1 VRLVIGAAIAGYLA
15 LAASSVMARS
25 PMREARAQR
34 YFSASEIER
43 GRQFSRERRL
53 VYWVAQGAQLGLLLA
68 LLISGSAAALAA
80 RAMAGGGRSGLPALF
95 VGGGVFLAQELVGLP
110 FSIYGGF
117 SHLRRW
123 GLTDRSFASWLIDH
137 LKALGVQ
144 AVIGALLLLALYGAM
159 RLWPRTWWLAAGL
172 GSGALS
178 IVFAFLAPVLL
189 SPLFNSFTPLSATR
203 WAAFQPRILELA
215 EKADLPVREVL
226 VMDASRQ
233 GRHTNA
239 YFTGFGGTRRIVLYD
254 TLLTSH
260 TEDEALSILG
270 HEMGHWRHQHIVKGI
285 ALGTLGALLG
295 FFVLKVLLTRA
306 SQARLFAI
314 AAPDDPAGWPLI
326 LLLAALG
333 GFASAPVSNGISR
346 GFEREADAD
355 ALALFGHPQV
365 FVEAER
371 RLARDNIGNV
381 APADLN
387 VLLFATH
394 PPVLDRIAAAERWAE
409 GTR

>member
-1 VRLVIGAAIAGYLA
+1 MIGAAIAGYLA
-15 LAASSVMARS
+15 LATFSVMARS
-25 PMREARAQR
+25 PMREARAAR

-43 GRQFSRERRL
+43 GRQFARERRL
-53 VYWVAQGAQLGLLLA
+53 LYWAAEGVQIALLLS
-68 LLISGSAAALAA
+68 LLGSGLAATFAA
-80 RAMAGGGRSGLPALF
+80 RAASAGGGRFWASALL
-95 VGGGVFLAQELVGLP
+95 VGGAIFVAQELVGLP

-117 SHLRRW
+117 THLRRW
-123 GLTDRSFASWLIDH
+123 GLTDRSFASWLLDH
-137 LKALGVQ
+137 VKALGVQ

-159 RLWPRTWWLAAGL
+159 RLWPRNWWLAAGL
-172 GSGALS
+172 GSGAFS
-178 IVFAFLAPVLL
+178 VVFAFLAPVLL
-189 SPLFNSFTPLSATR
+189 SPLFNTFTPLSATR

-215 EKADLPVREVL
+215 QKAGLPVREVL

-239 YFTGFGGTRRIVLYD
+239 YFSGFGATRRIVLYD

-285 ALGTLGALLG
+285 ALGTLGALVG
-295 FFVLKVLLTRA
+295 FFLLSLLLARA
-306 SQARLFAI
+306 SQARLFGI
-314 AAPDDPAGWPLI
+314 AAPHDPAGLPLI

-333 GFASAPVSNGISR
+333 AFSSAPLANAISR

-355 ALALFGHPQV
+355 ALRLFGHPEV
-365 FVEAER
+365 FVEAEK
-371 RLARDNIGNV
+371 RLARDNIANV

-394 PPVLDRIAAAERWAE
+394 PPALDRIAAAESWAE
-409 GTR
+409 GTAR